1 MAADPQHSPRRR
13 LSTQERRE
21 QLLTVGARLFAQ
33 NPYDDVWIEQ
43 VAEIAGVSRGLLYHY
58 FPTKRDFFAAVV
70 QRESDR
76 MLRLT
81 TAEPGL
87 PVREQLGTGLDAFLG
102 YVEGHA
108 QGFRAFHRAKEAGDP
123 TVRAVYGEGLA
134 AQERQI
140 LAALTADPETA
151 PLTAEPAALKLA
163 VRGWLAFMVAV
174 CLEWLDEPELTR
186 AQVRDLCARA
196 LLGAILPW
204 PDSGSRSTPLSS
216 TDTLRRAGS
225 PRRSAP

>member
-1 MAADPQHSPRRR
+1 MAANPQERTRRR
-13 LSTQERRE
+13 LSTEERRE

-70 QRESDR
+70 QRESER

-81 TAEPGL
+81 AAEPGR
-87 PVREQLGTGLDAFLG
+87 PVREQLGAGLDAFLG

-108 QGFRAFHRAKEAGDP
+108 QGFRAFHRAEAAGDP
-123 TVRAVYGEGLA
+123 TVREVYRQGLA

-140 LAALTADPETA
+140 LAALAADPETA
-151 PLTAEPAALKLA
+151 PLAAELPAVRLA

-174 CLEWLDEPELTR
+174 CLEWLEEPELTR

-196 LLGAILPW
+196 LLGAILP
-204 PDSGSRSTPLSS
+204 
-216 TDTLRRAGS
+216 
-225 PRRSAP
+225 